1 MIRWPNS
8 STQQYQSA
16 HCACILPP
24 NSPPICGK
32 ENLSD
37 SENLLHCIRYFSSQA
52 NILKEAV
59 KLIKSHRVG
68 CQNVRMIHAP
78 ILPGR

>member
-1 MIRWPNS
+1 MIRWPDS

-16 HCACILPP
+16 NCTCILTP

-52 NILKEAV
+52 DILKEAV
-59 KLIKSHRVG
+59 KSIKSHRVR
-68 CQNVRMIHAP
+68 CQNVRMIHAL
-78 ILPGR
+78 ILPGQ